1 MNKYYTFI
9 LQPKKKKVFLFYI
22 YNFHFENLIY
32 KWIKKLENLQQ
43 SGPIFFCNVLVEIR
57 VVFLQDCPFIL
68 SLFKHMDERVFL
80 NKKMRIPNRGSPLKS
95 SIYHFLI
102 FVSFSSHIF
111 FHTLTLLLKSYL
123 REKEKKIIINL
134 FTSIILDQSHHMCFT
149 RAMRL
154 SYFSGP
160 VLQQKKK
167 NCVFILYI

>member
-1 MNKYYTFI
+1 
-9 LQPKKKKVFLFYI
+9 
-22 YNFHFENLIY
+22 
-32 KWIKKLENLQQ
+32 
-43 SGPIFFCNVLVEIR
+43 
-57 VVFLQDCPFIL
+57 
-68 SLFKHMDERVFL
+68 
-80 NKKMRIPNRGSPLKS
+80 MRIPNRGSPLKS

-123 REKEKKIIINL
+123 REKEKKIIIYL

-167 NCVFILYI
+167 FVFLFYIYNFYFENLIYKWIKNFDNLQESGPIFLAIFQWKLKLYFYRIVF